1 MSSNGKGDKI
11 MKKKIMCMLLIS
23 LLSLSLYGCSNDD
36 EKTSDIRKQSEAVD
50 EEDST
55 NIEIDEEPIR
65 SESGSTTSEAIPD
78 PEEVF
83 SENSHVAILV
93 YNEPHTYYQVTDY
106 QDEEYENYVDA
117 CKDAGFTDIQ
127 YEGGTDGNDMFL
139 AYDEKHEFYLEVGI
153 TPDTGIIGISCNLAD
168 DE

>member
-1 MSSNGKGDKI
+1 
-11 MKKKIMCMLLIS
+11 MKKKFVCMLIIS
-23 LLSLSLYGCSNDD
+23 LLALSLYGCSNDGG
-36 EKTSDIRKQSEAVD
+36 KTSGTTEPSESVD
-50 EEDST
+50 EENNT
-55 NIEIDEEPIR
+55 DEKSVKEPMR
-65 SESGSTTSEAIPD
+65 SESGLTTSEAIPD
-78 PEEVF
+78 PEEFF
-83 SENSHVAILV
+83 SEGSHVAILV

-106 QDEEYENYVDA
+106 QDGEYEDYVDA

-153 TPDTGIIGISCNLAD
+153 TPDTGIIGITCNLAD